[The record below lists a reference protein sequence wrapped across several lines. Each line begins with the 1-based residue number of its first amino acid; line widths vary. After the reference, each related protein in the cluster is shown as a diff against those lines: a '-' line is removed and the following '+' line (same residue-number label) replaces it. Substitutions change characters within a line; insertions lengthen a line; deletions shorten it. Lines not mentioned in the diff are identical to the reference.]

1 MRILLLGGGGR
12 EHAIGWKLKQ
22 SATVNEL
29 MSLPGNP
36 GLATLGPIISDVH
49 VQDVG
54 AIALIADQQSV
65 DLVVVGPEAPLAL
78 GVADT
83 LKRRGIPVFGPD
95 GYAAQLEASKSFAK
109 AVMERCGIRTA
120 GYGSFTEV
128 EEALNYLAESD
139 GPYVIKADGLA
150 GGKGVLVTESDTEAA
165 AWVIDCLNAE
175 LYGDEATVLIEDY
188 LSGPEVSV
196 FAICDGTNALPLAP
210 ARDYKR
216 LSDGDAGPN
225 TGGMGSYSP
234 VADLPDDLVNYT
246 MTEVVGPVMRA
257 MAEDGHPYVGF
268 LYVGY
273 VLTDDGPSV
282 LEFNC
287 RLGDPETQVVLP
299 RMSSD
304 LADLLHAAATTGLGD
319 RTIEWSDE
327 AAVNVVL
334 AAQGYPIEPRTGDRI
349 KGIANVEEPTIV
361 FHGGT
366 STESG
371 KLATSGGRVLNV
383 VGRGTDVAAAR
394 AAAYAAVDKIRF
406 AGKQFRTDIA
416 ETSTAE
422 TSTAETSTA
431 DISGA

>member
-12 EHAIGWKLKQ
+12 EHAIGWKLAQ
-22 SATVNEL
+22 SPSVTEL

-54 AIALIADQQSV
+54 AIAMIAAQQKV

-83 LKRRGIPVFGPD
+83 LARKGIPVFGPD

-109 AVMERCGIRTA
+109 EVMARCGIRTA
-120 GYGSFTEV
+120 SYGSYDEV
-128 EEALNYLAESD
+128 EPTLAHIAESP
-139 GPYVIKADGLA
+139 GPYVVKADGLA

-165 AWVIDCLNAE
+165 QWAIDCLNAE
-175 LYGDEATVLIEDY
+175 LYGDEARVVIEDF
-188 LSGPEVSV
+188 LTGPEVSV
-196 FAICDGTNALPLAP
+196 FAICDGTNAVPLAP

-216 LSDGDAGPN
+216 LLDGDKGPN

-234 VADLPDDLVNYT
+234 ITDLPDDLVDHT
-246 MTEVVGPVMRA
+246 MSDVVGPVIKA

-268 LYVGY
+268 LYVGF
-273 VLTDDGPSV
+273 VLTEDGPSV

-299 RMSSD
+299 RLESD
-304 LADLLHAAATTGLGD
+304 LAEILMTASTGALGD
-319 RTIEWSDE
+319 RTLNWSDE

-334 AAQGYPIEPRTGDRI
+334 ASQGYPTDPRKGDRI
-349 KGIANVEEPTIV
+349 KGVTNVEDATI
-361 FHGGT
+361 FHAGT
-366 STESG
+366 SLETG
-371 KLATSGGRVLNV
+371 KLTTAGGRVLNV
-383 VGRGTDVAAAR
+383 VGRGSDVASAR
-394 AAAYAAVDKIRF
+394 SAAYAAVDRINF

-416 ETSTAE
+416 SEE
-422 TSTAETSTA
+422 
-431 DISGA
+431 

>member
-12 EHAIGWKLKQ
+12 EHAIGWKLRQ
-22 SATVNEL
+22 SKLVKEL

-36 GLATLGPIISDVH
+36 GLAKLGPIIADVNIE
-49 VQDVG
+49 DVG
-54 AIALIADQQSV
+54 AIATIAEQQKV
-65 DLVVVGPEAPLAL
+65 DLVVVGPETPLAL
-78 GVADT
+78 GVSDT
-83 LKRRGIPVFGPD
+83 LAHKGIPVFGPD
-95 GYAAQLEASKSFAK
+95 GYAAQLETSKSFAK
-109 AVMERCGIRTA
+109 DVMERCGIRTA
-120 GYGSFTEV
+120 GYGAYDEI
-128 EEALNYLAESD
+128 EPALAHIADSE
-139 GPYVIKADGLA
+139 GPYVVKADGLA
-150 GGKGVLVTESDTEAA
+150 GGKGVLVTDDDTEAA
-165 AWVIDCLNAE
+165 AWVIDCLNAD
-175 LYGDEATVLIEDY
+175 LYGDEATVVIEDY

-196 FAICDGTNALPLAP
+196 FAVCDGTNTLPLAP

-234 VADLPDDLVNYT
+234 VADLPDGLVNYT

-273 VLTDDGPSV
+273 ALTDDGPSV

-319 RTIEWSDE
+319 RTIEWSDD

-334 AAQGYPIEPRTGDRI
+334 AAQGYPTEPRTGDRI
-349 KGIANVEEPTIV
+349 KGIADVEEPTIV

-366 STESG
+366 STKSG

-416 ETSTAE
+416 ETS
-422 TSTAETSTA
+422 
-431 DISGA
+431 GA